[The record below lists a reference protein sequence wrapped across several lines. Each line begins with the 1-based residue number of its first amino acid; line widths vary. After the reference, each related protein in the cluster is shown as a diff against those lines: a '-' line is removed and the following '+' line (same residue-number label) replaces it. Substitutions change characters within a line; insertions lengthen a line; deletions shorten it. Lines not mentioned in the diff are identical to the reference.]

1 MKRRW
6 PGGLSGPMRNSADR
20 YRAVVGKAPKKTR
33 FAAQLPHVTP
43 SKGRSARLPTSAK
56 AGTAGPLLRGHR
68 CRPRRDP
75 SNFSFAAID
84 SLNGVVLRWDF
95 LPRVS

>member
-1 MKRRW
+1 VADSCDEKAMARW
-6 PGGLSGPMRNSADR
+6 FVGAYEKQCGPLPS
-20 YRAVVGKAPKKTR
+20 VVGKAPKKTR

-43 SKGRSARLPTSAK
+43 SKGRSARMPTSAK

-75 SNFSFAAID
+75 SNFSFAAI
-84 SLNGVVLRWDF
+84 V
-95 LPRVS
+95 